1 MKRTLIYS
9 LASALLSAV
18 LATTWSDDSSQWQLA
33 PEAAAQ
39 PQLGRADVVLPR
51 ESLPQSGAPSA
62 TTTATA
68 LTPEEQTN
76 VRVYE
81 IANRSV
87 VNINT
92 RTVSY
97 DRFFML
103 SSHDEGAGS
112 GSVLD
117 KRGHILTNNH
127 VIEDAEQ
134 IMVTLSG
141 GKEYPAELVGRDIS
155 SDIAVLKIDAPA
167 SDLFPITVG
176 TSENLR
182 VGQRVYTLG
191 NPFGFDGTMTTGIIS
206 NLNRTLPSR
215 QRGRE
220 MKSIIQTDAAMNPG
234 NSGGPLL
241 DTAGR
246 MIGMN
251 VAIAST
257 SGQNSGL
264 GFAIPANRIR
274 QIVPQL
280 IQQGKVTRADIGIVA
295 VNEIDEGLQIVRTN
309 KGGPA
314 DRAGLRGWGITTRQV
329 RRGFVTANVPQDD
342 KSQADVI
349 IAVDGT
355 KTTTASDFIETIE
368 QHRPGDKVVLTVLR
382 EGQQVKVEVTLGAA

>member
-1 MKRTLIYS
+1 MKRTIFCS
-9 LASALLSAV
+9 TISAV
-18 LATTWSDDSSQWQLA
+18 FGAFLALNWSHDAALWEFS
-33 PEAAAQ
+33 PTAAAQ
-39 PQLGRADVVLPR
+39 PQVGRADGSVLR
-51 ESLPQSGAPSA
+51 DTLP
-62 TTTATA
+62 ATA
-68 LTPEEQTN
+68 APAAFTPEEQTN
-76 VRVYE
+76 IRVYE
-81 IANRSV
+81 AANRSV
-87 VNINT
+87 VNILT
-92 RTVSY
+92 RTVNY

-127 VIEDAEQ
+127 VIEDAEV
-134 IMVTLSG
+134 ILVTLSG
-141 GKEYPAELVGRDIS
+141 GKQPYPAEVVGRDIS
-155 SDIAVLKIDAPA
+155 SDIAVLKIDAPPA
-167 SDLFPITVG
+167 ELFPITVG
-176 TSENLR
+176 TSDNLR

-191 NPFGFDGTMTTGIIS
+191 NPFGFDGTLTTGINS

-220 MKSIIQTDAAMNPG
+220 MKSIIQTDAPMNPG

-241 DTAGR
+241 DTRGQ

-257 SGQNSGL
+257 NGQNSGL

-314 DRAGLRGWGITTRQV
+314 DRAGLRGWGITSRQV
-329 RRGFVTANVPQDD
+329 RRGFVTYEVQQDD
-342 KSQADVI
+342 RSQADVI
-349 IAVDGT
+349 VAVDGK

-368 QHRPGDKVVLTVLR
+368 QHRPGETIVLTVLR
-382 EGQQVKVEVTLGAA
+382 EGSPVHIEVTLGSA